1 MIAIAESVDFPSID
15 IHNLATVT
23 GGADNA
29 FERVTGHMANF
40 GTIGA
45 AGGGGVGALAGIP
58 GGPPGMATG
67 AGIGAGLGGLGGLA
81 FGLGYGIGREFRRR

>member
-1 MIAIAESVDFPSID
+1 MIAIAEELHSID
-15 IHNLATVT
+15 LDTLATVT
-23 GGADNA
+23 GGDNA
-29 FERVTGHMANF
+29 FERVTGHMATF

-45 AGGGGVGALAGIP
+45 AGGGGVGALVGIP

-81 FGLGYGIGREFRRR
+81 FGLGYGIGRELRR